1 MRSETI
7 NRSESIKE
15 ISVAL
20 NKFNE
25 EISRISKDAVNPHF
39 RNKYATLDKIIDE
52 IRPILS
58 KHGLSVIQFPS
69 GDGERLSL
77 STMLLHTSG
86 EYIESPPL
94 IMKPVKN
101 DPQGIGSCTT
111 YARRYGIC
119 AVLNLNTGEDDDGN
133 AASNPNK
140 EATKSSL
147 ATVKAK
153 YQLGKGNLDGFDDWV
168 KKMMLEG
175 HSYSSLDEILTKK
188 LGEGKNK

>member
-1 MRSETI
+1 MRAETI
-7 NRSESIKE
+7 NRSDSIKE

-133 AASNPNK
+133 AASNHNK

-168 KKMMLEG
+168 KKMVLEG
-175 HSYSSLDEILTKK
+175 HSYSSLDEILTTK
-188 LGEGKNK
+188 LSEGKK

>member
-1 MRSETI
+1 MRAETI
-7 NRSESIKE
+7 NRSDSIKE

-140 EATKSSL
+140 EAIKSSL

-188 LGEGKNK
+188 LSEGKK

>member
-1 MRSETI
+1 MI

-133 AASNPNK
+133 AASQPKKGQENQVP
-140 EATKSSL
+140 L

-175 HSYSSLDEILTKK
+175 HSYQSLDEILTKK
-188 LGEGKNK
+188 LSEGKNK